1 MRNTFLLGYSEAMIA
16 MVLETRKAQGLSG
29 KVFIILNQD
38 IEEKYPYLPSGVQ
51 VEKIAAP
58 DWKIPSNEFDLH
70 FGVGKTATK
79 KLIYAAFEKSHG
91 LEKSMFTNLVHP
103 SLVIASSVKLSTGI
117 YGEPASVLS
126 PFAEVGFGVTINRG
140 VTIGHHTVIGDF
152 VSINPGTHIAG
163 HCHIGNDVLIGMGT
177 SVFDHVSIGEGSVIG
192 GGSVVTKDIPAGVL
206 AYGQPC
212 KVIRSLHDPV

>member
-16 MVLETRKAQGLSG
+16 MLLETRKAQGSSG

-38 IEEKYPYLPSGVQ
+38 IIEKYPYLLPGVQ
-51 VEKIAAP
+51 VEKIAAHE
-58 DWKIPSNEFDLH
+58 WKIPADEFNLH

-79 KLIYAAFEKSHG
+79 QMIFAAFEKSHG
-91 LEKSMFTNLVHP
+91 LQKNMFTNLFHP
-103 SLVIASSVKLSTGI
+103 SLVIASSAKLSTGI

-126 PFAEVGFGVTINRG
+126 PFVEVGFGATINRG

-163 HCHIGNDVLIGMGT
+163 HCQIGNGVQIGMGT
-177 SVFDHVSIGEGSVIG
+177 TVFDHVKIGEGSVIG

-212 KVIRSLHDPV
+212 KVIRLLHEPA

>member
-1 MRNTFLLGYSEAMIA
+1 MRNTYLLGYSEAMIA
-16 MVLETRKAQGLSG
+16 MVLETRKAQGSTG
-29 KVFIILNQD
+29 KVFVILNQD
-38 IEEKYPYLPSGVQ
+38 IEEKYPYLPPGIQ
-51 VEKIAAP
+51 VEKIRSQE
-58 DWKIPSNEFDLH
+58 WKIPASEFDLH

-79 KLIYAAFEKSHG
+79 QVIFAAFEKTHG
-91 LEKSMFTNLVHP
+91 LQKGMFTNLVHP
-103 SLVIASSVKLSTGI
+103 SLVIASSVQLSTGI

-126 PFAEVGFGVTINRG
+126 PFVEIGFGVTINRG

-163 HCHIGNDVLIGMGT
+163 HCDIGNGVQIGMGT
-177 SVFDHVSIGEGSVIG
+177 CVFDHVRIGEGSVIG